1 MLTNQNPIRSFRHA
15 SEWTIEHFSNRG
27 IGPHLAIA
35 ERAMREA
42 GFALY
47 ELTILRDSR
56 DEAMPYRFAHG
67 SVVEPDR
74 FQHMT
79 DAARAAMSWYEA
91 NRQPIAT
98 I

>member
-1 MLTNQNPIRSFRHA
+1 MHATHNPIRAFRHA
-15 SEWTIEHFSNRG
+15 SEWTIEHFNNRG

-35 ERAMREA
+35 ERAMREP
-42 GFALY
+42 GFVLY

-79 DAARAAMSWYEA
+79 DAARAAMNWYEA
-91 NRQPIAT
+91 NRQPVAA
-98 I
+98 